1 MEGRLG
7 FASAGLDPD
16 RVAEVIVE
24 GSTEPRGRRGSGYRI
39 RAGFVL
45 TAAHVVRDASLV
57 RVRFRADRPGSWS
70 ADGTVLWRNTDVD
83 VAIVAIAEA
92 GRPVGAVVPVRFGG
106 IQDHDGDVPCSTMG
120 FPRHK
125 LRNDPTDA
133 SHPGPPS
140 VYRDSAHV
148 NGTVSPWSNL
158 REATLSIRVPAP
170 EHDPDPQRSP
180 WEGMS
185 GAPVWSGGCLIG
197 LVRSHHRSDGLGQ
210 LAASRVDHWYHRLDD
225 TQLSELTLLIGLPPR
240 DQLAQVAL
248 PGSSHTL
255 RDEAVEA
262 LLRAEREA
270 SALQP
275 YRSSGLRSPELRQV
289 YVDQWA
295 DREPGLTAGSGT
307 EPGLATE
314 RVPVAEVL
322 NARRHVLIE
331 GGPGTGKS
339 TFTHHVSG
347 TLASVRLGDEAA
359 AADLT
364 GVSAVAVRV
373 PAGHLADDA
382 PLTSLLHASVRTRLG
397 IRLTHELPADLFAA
411 PPHGVPWLLLVDGL
425 DEILDPV
432 ARERVITTIARDAAN
447 PSSPYRWVVTTRP
460 LPAGELAPLRNAGLG
475 PCTLAAFDDA
485 QLQTLAEGWLVGP
498 SADESG
504 RARVEEFLRQ
514 LDESELRQLVRAPLL
529 ATITLTIFHRR
540 NGQGLP
546 TGRPG
551 LFREFIAYL
560 LTGRDGEA
568 ERRRAFRQAA
578 GAAGAGSRLAE
589 WLYQNRVSLLQFLA
603 NRTLSTEAS
612 LLTESLAWVRAHAPD
627 PPDFLVGWP
636 DIILGL
642 LTGTGLVT
650 DADGTGELQW
660 VHRSFAEY
668 LAARDAAEALPS
680 TWPGTDPHADA
691 LLREALEGVGQDQ
704 SALTLACW
712 AEHRDTAL
720 ARLLDFLIVWSDA
733 YEVLLKR
740 HGGGGVTV
748 NDDSSRV
755 DQYIALAGRLLA
767 EGVPVPAAMSG
778 QILDR
783 LLIRARS
790 IFNARYFCQLVAA
803 QPQRERARN
812 ALMRMA
818 HDNDLSG
825 VIRADA
831 ALTVGR
837 IFGLD
842 VLHDATEPLLAL
854 DGSESFLYE
863 EGGRM
868 ASMGISDVRAIIAY
882 KISALGHA
890 ARPLANAFLDRMVL
904 AEDDGWGRF
913 LAAEAALAVSDSDRA
928 ASFITS
934 VSPGAHRNIPGE
946 VSVLLRTGRQDV
958 AARTVDAW
966 FASSA
971 ERDRWGGVQG
981 PWADI
986 QGIVDVYVGAGL
998 TEQALATARRTV
1010 PMVTNSRTRVVSLS
1024 AVARAGD
1031 PAPGLDLLHT
1041 ASLGND
1047 RQQTS
1052 PPVIELSDWIMLA
1065 RVISRQGRVEDVREA
1080 VNRRLMRDFR
1090 HYTERDVWSI
1100 THLWDVWSI
1109 AGLLAE
1115 IRDERNRQMLLWL
1128 ARNGSGGP
1136 RRAAAAALLETDD
1149 RQHGIEALVSESTGP
1164 PGHITSAV
1172 ELVHSL
1178 LLVGAEDQAVS
1189 LLHRAISD
1197 IAPDNSHQRCTAFD
1211 LMSWLRPAQAR
1222 HVLLDLIRTD
1232 SLHPR
1237 EFFCAVRNLLR
1248 LDERATALIML
1259 RRVLDRPD
1267 PESTDLLSAAS
1278 LFAWTGERADAIR
1291 AYERILEEATRL
1303 DKRSDSYFSHVV
1315 IAAQFLDSEGRL
1327 GAGQCEVLAAAAA
1340 SILPWASAWRTT
1352 LLTVTGLL
1360 ARNGATPSALALLT
1374 RALQDAPDSH
1384 PLFEEEVRRLRGDV
1398 DTS

>member
-1 MEGRLG
+1 MDGRLG

-24 GSTEPRGRRGSGYRI
+24 RSTEQQGRRGSGYRI

-57 RVRFRADRPGSWS
+57 RVRFRADRPGAWT

-106 IQDHDGDVPCSTMG
+106 IKDHDGDVPCSTMG

-125 LRNDPTDA
+125 LRNDPTHA
-133 SHPGPPS
+133 SHSGPPS

-148 NGTVSPWSNL
+148 SGTASPWSNL
-158 REATLSIRVPAP
+158 REGTLSIWVPPP
-170 EHDPDPQRSP
+170 EHDPDPKRSP

-185 GAPVWSGGCLIG
+185 GAAVWSGGCLIG

-225 TQLSELTLLIGLPPR
+225 TQLSELTLMIGLPPR

-248 PGSSHTL
+248 PRSSHTL
-255 RDEAVEA
+255 RDEALEA
-262 LLRAEREA
+262 LLHAESEA

-275 YRSSGLRSPELRQV
+275 YRIPGLRCPELRQV

-295 DREPGLTAGSGT
+295 DREPGLAGGPGT
-307 EPGLATE
+307 EPGPTTE

-359 AADLT
+359 AADLA

-382 PLTSLLHASVRTRLG
+382 PLTALLHASVRTRLG
-397 IRLTHELPADLFAA
+397 IRLTHELPGDLFAA

-432 ARERVITTIARDAAN
+432 ARERVITTIARDAAK

-460 LPAGELAPLRNAGLG
+460 LPAGELAPLWNAGLG
-475 PCTLAAFDDA
+475 SCRLAAFDDA

-504 RARVEEFLRQ
+504 QARVEEFLRQ
-514 LDESELRQLVRAPLL
+514 LDESDLRQLVRAPLL

-546 TGRPG
+546 VGRPG
-551 LFREFIAYL
+551 LYREFIAYL

-568 ERRRAFRQAA
+568 ARRTAFRQAA
-578 GAAGAGSRLAE
+578 GAAGVGPRLAE

-603 NRTLSTEAS
+603 SRTLSTEAS
-612 LLTESLAWVRAHAPD
+612 LLAESLAWVRAHAPD

-636 DIILGL
+636 DIVLGL

-650 DADGTGELQW
+650 DEDGTGELQW

-680 TWPGTDPHADA
+680 TWPGADPHADA

-712 AEHRDTAL
+712 AEYRDTAV
-720 ARLLDFLIVWSDA
+720 ARLLDFLIVWSDT
-733 YEVLLKR
+733 YEVLLKH

-748 NDDSSRV
+748 NGDSSRV

-778 QILDR
+778 RVLDR
-783 LLIRARS
+783 LLVRARS

-803 QPQRERARN
+803 QPQRESALN

-818 HDNDLSG
+818 YDNDLSG

-831 ALTVGR
+831 AVTVGR

-842 VLHDATEPLLAL
+842 VLHDATESLLAL
-854 DGSESFLYE
+854 DGSESFLYRE
-863 EGGRM
+863 AG
-868 ASMGISDVRAIIAY
+868 SMVSVGISDVRAIIAH
-882 KISALGHA
+882 KLSALGHA
-890 ARPLANAFLDRMVL
+890 ARPLANEFLDRMVL
-904 AEDDGWGRF
+904 AENDGWGRF
-913 LAAEAALAVSDSDRA
+913 LAAEAALAVGDSDRA
-928 ASFITS
+928 ASFITPLP
-934 VSPGAHRNIPGE
+934 PGAHRNIPGE
-946 VSVLLRTGRQDV
+946 VSVLLRTGRQD
-958 AARTVDAW
+958 AAAQTVDAW
-966 FASSA
+966 FASRT
-971 ERDRWGGVQG
+971 ERG
-981 PWADI
+981 PWADVE
-986 QGIVDVYVGAGL
+986 GIVDAYVGAGL

-1010 PMVTNSRTRVVSLS
+1010 PMATKSWTRVVSLS

-1031 PAPGLDLLHT
+1031 PAPGLDLLRT
-1041 ASLGND
+1041 ATFGND

-1052 PPVIELSDWIMLA
+1052 PPVIELRDWTMLA

-1080 VNRRLMRDFR
+1080 VNRLLMRGFR
-1090 HYTERDVWSI
+1090 HYSE
-1100 THLWDVWSI
+1100 WDVWSI
-1109 AGLLAE
+1109 ADLLAE
-1115 IRDERNRQMLLWL
+1115 IGDDRNRQMLLWL

-1164 PGHITSAV
+1164 LGHITSAV
-1172 ELVHSL
+1172 ELVRSL

-1189 LLHRAISD
+1189 LLHRAIGD
-1197 IAPDNSHQRCTAFD
+1197 IEPDNAYQRCTAFD
-1211 LMSWLRPAQAR
+1211 LMSWLRPAEAR
-1222 HVLLDLIRTD
+1222 QVLLDLIRTD
-1232 SLHPR
+1232 SLHTR

-1248 LDERATALIML
+1248 LDERATALILL

-1278 LFAWTGERADAIR
+1278 LFAWTGEQADAIR
-1291 AYERILEEATRL
+1291 TYERILEEATRL
-1303 DKRSDSYFSHVV
+1303 DKRSASYFSHVV
-1315 IAAQFLDSEGRL
+1315 VAAQFLDSEGRL
-1327 GAGQCEVLAAAAA
+1327 GVGQCEELAAAAT
-1340 SILPWASAWRTT
+1340 SILASASVWRTD

>member
-1 MEGRLG
+1 MDGRLG
-7 FASAGLDPD
+7 FAPAGLDPD

-24 GSTEPRGRRGSGYRI
+24 RSSEPQGRRGSGYRI

-57 RVRFRADRPGSWS
+57 RVRFRADRPGAWT

-106 IQDHDGDVPCSTMG
+106 IRDRDYDGEVSCSTMG

-125 LRNDPTDA
+125 LRNDPTHA
-133 SHPGPPS
+133 SRPGPPS
-140 VYRDSAHV
+140 TYRDSAHV
-148 NGTVSPWSNL
+148 SGRASPWSNL
-158 REATLSIRVPAP
+158 REGTLSMWVPPP
-170 EHDPDPQRSP
+170 ERDRDPERSP

-185 GAPVWSGGCLIG
+185 GAAVWSGGYLIG

-225 TQLSELTLLIGLPPR
+225 TQLNELTLLIGLPPR
-240 DQLAQVAL
+240 DQLVQVAL
-248 PGSSHTL
+248 PRSSHTL
-255 RDEAVEA
+255 RDEVLEA
-262 LLRAEREA
+262 LLRAESEA

-275 YRSSGLRSPELRQV
+275 YRIPGLRCPELRQV
-289 YVDQWA
+289 YVDQWV
-295 DREPGLTAGSGT
+295 DR

-322 NARRHVLIE
+322 RTRRHVLIE

-359 AADLT
+359 AADLA

-373 PAGHLADDA
+373 PAGHLAGDA
-382 PLTSLLHASVRTRLG
+382 PLTALLHASVRTRLG
-397 IRLTHELPADLFAA
+397 IRLTHELPGDLFEA

-432 ARERVITTIARDAAN
+432 ARERVITTIARDAAK

-460 LPAGELAPLRNAGLG
+460 LPAGELAPLWNAGLG
-475 PCTLAAFDDA
+475 PCRLAAFDDA
-485 QLQTLAEGWLVGP
+485 QLRALAEGWLAGP

-504 RARVEEFLRQ
+504 QVRVEEFLRR
-514 LDESELRQLVRAPLL
+514 LDESGLRRLVRAPLL

-546 TGRPG
+546 VGRPG
-551 LFREFIAYL
+551 LYREFIAYL

-568 ERRRAFRQAA
+568 ERRAAFGQAA
-578 GAAGAGSRLAE
+578 GAAGAGSGLAE
-589 WLYQNRVSLLQFLA
+589 WLYHNRVSMLQFLA
-603 NRTLSTEAS
+603 GRTLSTEVS
-612 LLTESLAWVRAHAPD
+612 LLSEGLAWVRTHAPD
-627 PPDFLVGWP
+627 LPDFLVGWP
-636 DIILGL
+636 DIVLGL
-642 LTGTGLVT
+642 LTVTGLVT
-650 DADGTGELQW
+650 NEDGTGELHW

-680 TWPGTDPHADA
+680 TWPGADPHADA

-712 AEHRDTAL
+712 AEYRDTAV
-720 ARLLDFLIVWSDA
+720 ARLLDFLIVWSDS
-733 YEVLLKR
+733 YEVLLKQ
-740 HGGGGVTV
+740 HGAGVTV
-748 NDDSSRV
+748 NGDSSRV
-755 DQYIALAGRLLA
+755 DKYIALAGRLLA

-778 QILDR
+778 QVLDR
-783 LLIRARS
+783 LLVRARS

-803 QPQRERARN
+803 QPQRESALN

-818 HDNDLSG
+818 YDNDLSG

-831 ALTVGR
+831 AVTVGR
-837 IFGLD
+837 IFGPD

-854 DGSESFLYE
+854 DGSESFLYQE
-863 EGGRM
+863 AGRTV
-868 ASMGISDVRAIIAY
+868 STGISDVRAIIAH
-882 KISALGHA
+882 KLSALGHP
-890 ARPLANAFLDRMVL
+890 ARSLANEFLDRMVL

-913 LAAEAALAVSDSDRA
+913 LAAEAALAVGDLDRA

-934 VSPGAHRNIPGE
+934 LPPGARRNIPGE
-946 VSVLLRTGRQDV
+946 VSVLLRTGRQD
-958 AARTVDAW
+958 AAAQTVDAW
-966 FASSA
+966 LASCA
-971 ERDRWGGVQG
+971 EHG
-981 PWADI
+981 PWQDV
-986 QGIVDVYVGAGL
+986 QGIVHVYVGAGL

-1010 PMVTNSRTRVVSLS
+1010 PMATESWTRVVSLS
-1024 AVARAGD
+1024 AVAQAGD

-1041 ASLGND
+1041 A
-1047 RQQTS
+1047 TS
-1052 PPVIELSDWIMLA
+1052 GVKIRDWTTLA
-1065 RVISRQGRVEDVREA
+1065 SVISQQGRVQDVREA
-1080 VNRRLMRDFR
+1080 VNRLLMQGFG
-1090 HYTERDVWSI
+1090 HYDDWE
-1100 THLWDVWSI
+1100 VWSI
-1109 AGLLAE
+1109 ASLLAE
-1115 IRDERNRQMLLWL
+1115 IGDDRNRQMLLWL

-1136 RRAAAAALLETDD
+1136 RRAAAAVLLRTDD
-1149 RQHGIEALVSESTGP
+1149 RRHGIEALVSESTGP

-1172 ELVHSL
+1172 QLVRSL
-1178 LLVGAEDQAVS
+1178 LLAGAEDQAVS

-1197 IAPDNSHQRCTAFD
+1197 IEPDNSYQRCAAFD
-1211 LMSWLRPAQAR
+1211 LMSWLRPAEAR
-1222 HVLLDLIRTD
+1222 QVLLDLIRTD
-1232 SLHPR
+1232 TLHTG

-1248 LDERATALIML
+1248 LDERATALILL

-1267 PESTDLLSAAS
+1267 PESTDLLSAAG
-1278 LFAWTGERADAIR
+1278 LFVRAGEQADAIG
-1291 AYERILEEATRL
+1291 AYERILEEAARL
-1303 DKRSDSYFSHVV
+1303 DKRSAFSFSDVV
-1315 IAAQFLDSEGRL
+1315 VAAQFLDSEGRL
-1327 GAGQCEVLAAAAA
+1327 GVGKCEELAAAAA
-1340 SILPWASAWRTT
+1340 RILAWASVWRTE

-1360 ARNGATPSALALLT
+1360 ARNGATSSALALLT
-1374 RALQDAPDSH
+1374 RAVLDAPDSH
-1384 PLFEEEVRRLRGDV
+1384 PLFEEEVRRLRGDM